1 MGRRMRTYFSE
12 QPVRFL
18 TTTFN
23 DWKTILINDH
33 YFNIVCESL
42 TFVCKKYV
50 VDIICYV
57 LMPNHIHLIGVFSK
71 PSEVSG
77 FMRDFKK
84 FTAGELRR
92 QLFKDNNIELLKQL
106 KVGDGKYKIWKDR
119 FDDYALRDVRSAHTK
134 INYIHQNPVRK
145 GFVEKPEDYFY
156 SSAGFYLNQAVG
168 KIKVT
173 HFIDA
178 LGPGSTYGFGQ
189 IK

>member
-1 MGRRMRTYFSE
+1 MGRPMRNYFSE

-18 TTTFN
+18 TTTFY
-23 DWKTILINDH
+23 DWRTILTNEN
-33 YFNIVCESL
+33 YFIIACDSL

-50 VDIICYV
+50 VDICCYV

-71 PSEVSG
+71 PSNVSD

-84 FTAGELRR
+84 FTSGELRR
-92 QLFKDNNIELLKQL
+92 QLIKDKNIELLRQL
-106 KVGDGKYKIWKDR
+106 KVGDSKYKIWKDR
-119 FDDYALRDVRSAHTK
+119 YDDYALRDVRSVHTK
-134 INYIHQNPVRK
+134 INYIHLNPVRK
-145 GFVEKPEDYFY
+145 GLVERAEDYKY
-156 SSAGFYLNQAVG
+156 SSASFYLNRVEG

>member
-12 QPVRFL
+12 QPVRFI
-18 TTTFN
+18 TTTFK
-23 DWKTILINDH
+23 DWKTILINED

-42 TFVCKKYV
+42 NFVCIKYV
-50 VDIICYV
+50 VDLTSYV
-57 LMPNHIHLIGVFSK
+57 LMPNHIHLVGVFSK
-71 PSEVSG
+71 PSKVSD

-84 FTAGELRR
+84 FTSGELRR
-92 QLFKDNNIELLKQL
+92 KLFKDNNMELLKQL
-106 KVGDGKYKIWKDR
+106 KIGNNKYKIWKDR
-119 FDDYALRDVRSAHTK
+119 FDDYALRDVRSVHTK

-145 GFVEKPEDYFY
+145 GLVERPEDYIY
-156 SSAGFYLNQAVG
+156 SSAGFYLNQIEG

-178 LGPGSTYGFGQ
+178 LGPGSTYGYGQ